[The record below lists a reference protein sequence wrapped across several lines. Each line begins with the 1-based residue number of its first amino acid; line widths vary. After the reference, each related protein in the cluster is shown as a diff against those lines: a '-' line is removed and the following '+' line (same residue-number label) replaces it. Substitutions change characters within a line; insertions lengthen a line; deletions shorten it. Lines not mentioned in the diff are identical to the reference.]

1 MRKKETTNAEEQHHN
16 VASAQVRADQTSA
29 QSEHG
34 SVHVGKGTESR
45 TVEVKLVNS
54 VVNLTTIDA
63 SNRDCGKVETSRLP
77 HIRHAKKGKANTM
90 KVSVLPMLG
99 VVGTAVGLT
108 MIWQM
113 WKGKKIS
120 IVKK

>member
-1 MRKKETTNAEEQHHN
+1 MKNKKENAEAQHHD

-29 QSEHG
+29 QSGHG

-63 SNRDCGKVETSRLP
+63 SNRDCGKVETSKLP
-77 HIRHAKKGKANTM
+77 HISHAKKRRANAM
-90 KVSVLPMLG
+90 KVSVLPIFG